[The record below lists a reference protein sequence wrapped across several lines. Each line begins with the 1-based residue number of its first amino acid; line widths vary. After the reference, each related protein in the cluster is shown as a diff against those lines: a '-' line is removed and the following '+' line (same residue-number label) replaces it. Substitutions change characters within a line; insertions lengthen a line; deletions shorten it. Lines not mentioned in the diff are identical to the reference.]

1 MGRVCVS
8 PSSTGNGSLHV
19 VMQIGRGARP
29 SVTTLPNEA
38 MSLKGKQLGTL
49 SCVPAKFELL
59 ISGPVLLMIFCCF
72 IGLAKIVSRPTCEC
86 PCGIHFINFFSCH
99 GSHIAE
105 SCSLSANM

>member
-1 MGRVCVS
+1 MGRVCVN

-19 VMQIGRGARP
+19 VTQICRGARP

-59 ISGPVLLMIFCCF
+59 ISGPVDDFLFHWISKDRFSSDVRVPFWDLL
-72 IGLAKIVSRPTCEC
+72 R
-86 PCGIHFINFFSCH
+86 
-99 GSHIAE
+99 
-105 SCSLSANM
+105 